1 MVSRIAAWS
10 AEEDAKLKEL
20 YQNNV
25 PIADIAQALGRTYE
39 SVDTRRRKIQLK
51 RNMVPFKVPPP
62 EDLAEMIQTMNVT
75 QLVRHYGRARSVIY
89 RWIDELQLAVL
100 VVDGRGMV
108 KAIPPTFA
116 KMAPTM
122 TCAELMRL
130 YNTSRQTV
138 QGWLK
143 ELGIH
148 PMSIWDRRALKANPV
163 PAKTEEDTPATRR
176 ELSGRTKLVAGEAAK
191 FLRRYHP
198 SVHRADI
205 KMFEHSSHT
214 WGDVNNVPFRGINQ
228 YYVAGKG
235 IMWGDDLI
243 AYAESRG
250 FKIKELT

>member
-1 MVSRIAAWS
+1 
-10 AEEDAKLKEL
+10 
-20 YQNNV
+20 
-25 PIADIAQALGRTYE
+25 
-39 SVDTRRRKIQLK
+39 
-51 RNMVPFKVPPP
+51 
-62 EDLAEMIQTMNVT
+62 MNVT
-75 QLVRHYGRARSVIY
+75 QLVRHYGRARSVVY

-100 VVDGRGMV
+100 VVDGRGMI

-235 IMWGDDLI
+235 IMWSDDLI

>member
-1 MVSRIAAWS
+1 MVKKISAWS
-10 AEEDAKLKEL
+10 PEEDDQLKEL
-20 YQNNV
+20 YENMIPLVQ
-25 PIADIAQALGRTYE
+25 IARVLDRTVE
-39 SVDTRRRKIQLK
+39 SVESRRRKTGLRRESTSEK
-51 RNMVPFKVPPP
+51 APPP
-62 EDLAEMIQTMNVT
+62 EDFAEMLQTMNVS
-75 QLVRHYGRARSVIY
+75 QLMKHYERARSVIC
-89 RWIDELQLAVL
+89 RWMLELELTK
-100 VVDGRGMV
+100 VVTGGRKKV
-108 KAIPPTFA
+108 IPPTFA
-116 KMAPTM
+116 KVAPTM

-130 YNTSRQTV
+130 YNTNRVTV
-138 QGWLK
+138 RGWLQ

-148 PMSIWDRRALKANPV
+148 PMSIWDRRALKANPI

-176 ELSGRTKLVAGEAAK
+176 ELNGRTKLVAAEAAK

-235 IMWGDDLI
+235 IMWSDDLI
-243 AYAESRG
+243 AYAETRG

>member
-1 MVSRIAAWS
+1 MVSRIAAWC

-20 YQNNV
+20 YHNNV

-39 SVDTRRRKIQLK
+39 SVDTRRRKIKLK
-51 RNMVPFKVPPP
+51 RNMIPFKVPPP

-89 RWIDELQLAVL
+89 RWIDELELAVM

-108 KAIPPTFA
+108 KATPPTFA

-148 PMSIWDRRALKANPV
+148 PMSIWDRRALNANPI

-176 ELSGRTKLVAGEAAK
+176 ELSSRTKMVAGEAAK

-235 IMWGDDLI
+235 IMWSDDLI